1 MKALL
6 DAKSELVRCVKD
18 LYLLG
23 MTSPVSGNHSIRAG
37 GSMWITPSETP
48 RYLLRAVDLVRISLA
63 TGKAAGSKK
72 PSIEHNMHRMIYGA
86 RSDVN
91 AVVHTHSPYTIGV
104 AISAGFVHVIEE
116 AKIVVG
122 DPVIIDNRSS
132 GSMELAQA
140 VSAEFAKGA
149 RAVVIKNHG
158 AVAAGTSIHHAR
170 AIVESL
176 EEWAKVLTVA
186 KVFGGPRYLL

>member
-1 MKALL
+1 M
-6 DAKSELVRCVKD
+6 DARSELVRCVRD
-18 LYLLG
+18 LYFLG
-23 MTSPVSGNHSIRAG
+23 LTSPVSGNHSIRSG
-37 GSMWITPSETP
+37 VCMWITPSETP
-48 RYLLRAVDLVRISLA
+48 RYLLRAGDLVKVSLG
-63 TGKAAGSKK
+63 TGKGAGKK
-72 PSIEHNMHRMIYGA
+72 NPSIEHNMHRMIYGA
-86 RSDVN
+86 RKDIN

-104 AISAGFVHVIEE
+104 AISTGFVHVIEE

-122 DPVIIDNRSS
+122 NPVIIDNRPS

-158 AVAAGTSIHHAR
+158 VEAASKSIHHAR

-176 EEWAKVLTVA
+176 EEWAVVLTVA
-186 KVFGGPRYLL
+186 KIFGGPKYLL